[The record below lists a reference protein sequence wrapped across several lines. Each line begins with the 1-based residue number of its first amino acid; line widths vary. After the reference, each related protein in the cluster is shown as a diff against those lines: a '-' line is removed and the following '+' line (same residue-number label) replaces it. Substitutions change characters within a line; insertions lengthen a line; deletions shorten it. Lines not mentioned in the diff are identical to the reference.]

1 MRVGRVGVVG
11 LGLMGGSLAR
21 ALATRGVHVIGYDR
35 DRSSLDAAVAEG
47 MVHEPLDDTLRGME
61 RADVV
66 VLATPVAATAAL
78 LTRLG
83 DRLAGPSLIMDV
95 ASTKKRI
102 VAAAE
107 AAGLGPRYVGA
118 HPLTG
123 SHRSGWGASRA
134 SLFDE
139 ARVFLCPSP
148 STTPQTLKLAESFWR
163 SLRAGVEVLDAE
175 VHDEQMAW
183 RSHLPQAVSTA
194 LALTLRQANVPR
206 SALGPGGRDM
216 TRLAGGDPDLWT
228 GIAADNAPAIL
239 EALLAMEEQLRLFR
253 DRLAAGEDGVR
264 ECFADGRDWF
274 DGQPLRGLTPRE
286 NAALTPRDIG
296 ALTPRDATP

>member
-1 MRVGRVGVVG
+1 MRARRVGVVG
-11 LGLMGGSLAR
+11 LGLIGGSLAR
-21 ALATRGVHVIGYDR
+21 ALAARGVWVMGYDR
-35 DRSSLDAAVAEG
+35 ERSSLDAAVAEG
-47 MVHEPLDDTLRGME
+47 MVHEALDDTLAGVE

-66 VLATPVAATAAL
+66 VLATPVAATANL

-83 DRLAGPSLIMDV
+83 HRLTGPSLIMDV

-134 SLFDE
+134 GLFEE

-148 STTPQTLKLAESFWR
+148 STTPETLRLAESFWR
-163 SLRAGVEVLDAE
+163 VLRAGVEVLDAT

-183 RSHLPQAVSTA
+183 RSHLPQMVSTA
-194 LALTLRQANVPR
+194 LALTLRQANVSR

-228 GIAADNAPAIL
+228 GIVGDNAPAIL
-239 EALLAMEEQLRLFR
+239 EALDAMASQLRLVR
-253 DRLAAGEDGVR
+253 ERLAAGEDGVR

-274 DGQPLRGLTPRE
+274 DGEPMRTHTPRDV
-286 NAALTPRDIG
+286 AALTPRDTT
-296 ALTPRDATP
+296 A

>member
-1 MRVGRVGVVG
+1 MRIRRVGVVG

-21 ALATRGVHVIGYDR
+21 ALAARGVQVLGFDR
-35 DRSSLDAAVAEG
+35 DRDSLDAAVAEG
-47 MVHEPLDDTLRGME
+47 MVHEPLDDSLAGVE

-66 VLATPVAATAAL
+66 VLATPVAATARL

-83 DRLAGPSLIMDV
+83 DRLAGPALIMDV
-95 ASTKKRI
+95 ASTKRSI

-134 SLFDE
+134 SLFEE
-139 ARVFLCPSP
+139 ARVFLCPSS
-148 STTPQTLKLAESFWR
+148 STTADALRLAESFWR
-163 SLRAGVEVLDAE
+163 SLRAGVEVLDADT
-175 VHDEQMAW
+175 HDEQMAW

-194 LALTLRQANVPR
+194 LALTLRQANVAR

-228 GIAADNAPAIL
+228 GIVGDNAPAIL
-239 EALLAMEEQLRLFR
+239 QALDAMEQQLRYFR
-253 DRLAAGEDGVR
+253 ERLAAGEDGVR
-264 ECFADGRDWF
+264 ECFSDGRDWF
-274 DGQPLRGLTPRE
+274 DGQPMRTLAPRDSATLTPRDT
-286 NAALTPRDIG
+286 AALTPRDT
-296 ALTPRDATP
+296 TP

>member
-1 MRVGRVGVVG
+1 MRARRVSVVG
-11 LGLMGGSLAR
+11 LGLIGGSLAR
-21 ALATRGVHVIGYDR
+21 ALAARGVQVIGYDR

-47 MVHEPLDDTLRGME
+47 IVHEALDDTLAGVE

-66 VLATPVAATAAL
+66 ILATPVAATAHL

-83 DRLAGPSLIMDV
+83 GRLTGPSLIMDV

-107 AAGLGPRYVGA
+107 EAGLGPRYVGA

-134 SLFDE
+134 GLFEE

-148 STTPQTLKLAESFWR
+148 STTPEALRLAESFWR
-163 SLRAGVEVLDAE
+163 LLRAGVEVLDAA

-183 RSHLPQAVSTA
+183 RSHLPQMVSTA
-194 LALTLRQANVPR
+194 LALTLRHANVSR

-216 TRLAGGDPDLWT
+216 TRLAGGDADLWT
-228 GIAADNAPAIL
+228 GIVGDNAPAIL
-239 EALLAMEEQLRLFR
+239 EALDAMGEQLRLVR
-253 DRLAAGEDGVR
+253 ERLAAGEDGVR

-274 DGQPLRGLTPRE
+274 DGEPMRTHTPRDT
-286 NAALTPRDIG
+286 AALTPRDT
-296 ALTPRDATP
+296 TP

>member
-1 MRVGRVGVVG
+1 MRIRRVGVVG

-21 ALATRGVHVIGYDR
+21 ALAARGVQVLGFDR
-35 DRSSLDAAVAEG
+35 DRDSLDAAVAEG
-47 MVHEPLDDTLRGME
+47 MVHEPLDDSLAGVE

-66 VLATPVAATAAL
+66 VLATPVAATARL

-83 DRLAGPSLIMDV
+83 DRLAGPALIMDV
-95 ASTKKRI
+95 ASTKRSI

-134 SLFDE
+134 SLFEE
-139 ARVFLCPSP
+139 ARVFLCPSS
-148 STTPQTLKLAESFWR
+148 STTPDALRLAESFWR
-163 SLRAGVEVLDAE
+163 SLRAGVEVLDADT
-175 VHDEQMAW
+175 HDEQMAW

-194 LALTLRQANVPR
+194 LALTLRQANVAR

-228 GIAADNAPAIL
+228 GIVGDNAPAIL
-239 EALLAMEEQLRLFR
+239 QALDAMEQQLRYFR
-253 DRLAAGEDGVR
+253 ERLAAGEDGVR
-264 ECFADGRDWF
+264 ECFSDGRDWF
-274 DGQPLRGLTPRE
+274 DGQPMRTLTPRDSAALAPRDT
-286 NAALTPRDIG
+286 AALTPRDT
-296 ALTPRDATP
+296 TP

>member
-1 MRVGRVGVVG
+1 MRIRRVGVVG

-21 ALATRGVHVIGYDR
+21 ALAARGVQVLGFDR
-35 DRSSLDAAVAEG
+35 DRDSLDAAVAEG
-47 MVHEPLDDTLRGME
+47 MVHEPLDDSLAGVE

-66 VLATPVAATAAL
+66 VLATPVAATARL

-83 DRLAGPSLIMDV
+83 ERLAGPALIMDV
-95 ASTKKRI
+95 ASTKRSI

-134 SLFDE
+134 SLFEE
-139 ARVFLCPSP
+139 ARVFLCPSS
-148 STTPQTLKLAESFWR
+148 STTPDALRLAESFWR
-163 SLRAGVEVLDAE
+163 SLRAGVEVLDADT
-175 VHDEQMAW
+175 HDEQMAW

-194 LALTLRQANVPR
+194 LALTLRQANVAR

-228 GIAADNAPAIL
+228 GIVGDNAPAIL
-239 EALLAMEEQLRLFR
+239 QALDAMEQQLRYFR
-253 DRLAAGEDGVR
+253 ERLAAGEDGVR
-264 ECFADGRDWF
+264 ECFSDGRDWF
-274 DGQPLRGLTPRE
+274 DGQPMRTLTPRDS
-286 NAALTPRDIG
+286 AALTPRDTA
-296 ALTPRDATP
+296 ALTPRDTTP

>member
-1 MRVGRVGVVG
+1 MRARRVSVVG
-11 LGLMGGSLAR
+11 LGLIGGSLAR
-21 ALATRGVHVIGYDR
+21 ALAARGVQVIGYDR
-35 DRSSLDAAVAEG
+35 DRSSLDAAVADG
-47 MVHEPLDDTLRGME
+47 IVHEALDDTLAGVE

-66 VLATPVAATAAL
+66 ILATPVAATAHL

-83 DRLAGPSLIMDV
+83 SRLNGPSLIMDV

-107 AAGLGPRYVGA
+107 EAGLGPRYVGA

-134 SLFDE
+134 GLFEE

-148 STTPQTLKLAESFWR
+148 STTPEALRLAESFWR
-163 SLRAGVEVLDAE
+163 LLRAGVEVLDAA

-183 RSHLPQAVSTA
+183 RSHLPQMVSTA
-194 LALTLRQANVPR
+194 LALTLRRANVSR

-216 TRLAGGDPDLWT
+216 TRLAGGDADLWT
-228 GIAADNAPAIL
+228 GIVGDNAPAIL
-239 EALLAMEEQLRLFR
+239 EALDAMGEQLRLVR
-253 DRLAAGEDGVR
+253 ERLAAGEDGVR

-274 DGQPLRGLTPRE
+274 DGEPMRTHTPRDT
-286 NAALTPRDIG
+286 AALTTRDT
-296 ALTPRDATP
+296 TP

>member
-1 MRVGRVGVVG
+1 MRARRVSVVG
-11 LGLMGGSLAR
+11 LGLIGGSLAR
-21 ALATRGVHVIGYDR
+21 ALAARGVWVIGYDR
-35 DRSSLDAAVAEG
+35 ERSSLDAAVAEG
-47 MVHEPLDDTLRGME
+47 IVHEALDDTLAGVE

-66 VLATPVAATAAL
+66 VLATPVAATANL

-83 DRLAGPSLIMDV
+83 DRLTGPSLIMDV

-134 SLFDE
+134 GLFDE

-148 STTPQTLKLAESFWR
+148 STTPEALRLAESFWR
-163 SLRAGVEVLDAE
+163 VLRAGVEVLDAA

-183 RSHLPQAVSTA
+183 RSHLPQMVSTA
-194 LALTLRQANVPR
+194 LALTLRQANVSR

-216 TRLAGGDPDLWT
+216 TRLAGGDPELWT
-228 GIAADNAPAIL
+228 GIVGDNAPAIL
-239 EALLAMEEQLRLFR
+239 EALDAMVDQLRLVR
-253 DRLAAGEDGVR
+253 ERLAAGEDGVR

-274 DGQPLRGLTPRE
+274 DGQPMRAHTPRDT
-286 NAALTPRDIG
+286 AALTSRDT
-296 ALTPRDATP
+296 TP

>member
-1 MRVGRVGVVG
+1 MRVRRVSVVG

-21 ALATRGVHVIGYDR
+21 ALAARGVRVVGYDR

-47 MVHEPLDDTLRGME
+47 MVHEPLDDTLDGVE
-61 RADVV
+61 NVDVV
-66 VLATPVAATAAL
+66 VLATPVATTAAL

-83 DRLAGPSLIMDV
+83 SQLSGPSLIMDV
-95 ASTKKRI
+95 ASTKKSI

-134 SLFDE
+134 SLFEE
-139 ARVFLCPSP
+139 ARVFLCPSAT
-148 STTPQTLKLAESFWR
+148 TTPAALRLAESFWR
-163 SLRAGVEVLDAE
+163 SLRAGVEVLDAVE
-175 VHDEQMAW
+175 HDEQMAW

-194 LALTLRQANVPR
+194 LALTLRQASVAR

-216 TRLAGGDPDLWT
+216 TRLAGGDPALWT
-228 GIAADNAPAIL
+228 GIMSDNAPAIL
-239 EALLAMEEQLRLFR
+239 EALAAMEEQLRLFR
-253 DRLAAGEDGVR
+253 ERLAAGEDGVR

-274 DGQPLRGLTPRE
+274 DGEPLRALTPRE
-286 NAALTPRDIG
+286 SGT
-296 ALTPRDATP
+296 

>member
-1 MRVGRVGVVG
+1 MRARRVGVVG
-11 LGLMGGSLAR
+11 LGLIGGSLAR
-21 ALATRGVHVIGYDR
+21 ALAARGVWVMGYDR
-35 DRSSLDAAVAEG
+35 DRSSLDAAVEEG
-47 MVHEPLDDTLRGME
+47 MVHEALDDTLAGVE

-66 VLATPVAATAAL
+66 VLATPVAATANL

-83 DRLAGPSLIMDV
+83 GRLTGPSLIMDV

-134 SLFDE
+134 GLFEE

-148 STTPQTLKLAESFWR
+148 STTPETLRLAESFWR
-163 SLRAGVEVLDAE
+163 VLRAGVEVLDAA

-183 RSHLPQAVSTA
+183 RSHLPQMVSTA
-194 LALTLRQANVPR
+194 LALTLRRANVSR

-216 TRLAGGDPDLWT
+216 TRLAGGDPELWT
-228 GIAADNAPAIL
+228 GIAGDNAAAIL
-239 EALLAMEEQLRLFR
+239 EALDAMGEQLRLVR
-253 DRLAAGEDGVR
+253 ERLAAGEDGVR

-274 DGQPLRGLTPRE
+274 DGEPMRTHTPRDT
-286 NAALTPRDIG
+286 AALTSRE
-296 ALTPRDATP
+296 TTS

>member
-1 MRVGRVGVVG
+1 MTRVRRVSVVG

-21 ALATRGVHVIGYDR
+21 ALAARGVRVVGYDR

-47 MVHEPLDDTLRGME
+47 MVHEPLDDTLQGVE
-61 RADVV
+61 DADIV
-66 VLATPVAATAAL
+66 VLATPVATTAAL

-83 DRLAGPSLIMDV
+83 AQLSGPSLIMDV
-95 ASTKKRI
+95 ASTKKSI

-123 SHRSGWGASRA
+123 SHRSGWGASKA
-134 SLFDE
+134 SLFEE
-139 ARVFLCPSP
+139 ARVFLCPSAT
-148 STTPQTLKLAESFWR
+148 TTPQALRLAESFWR
-163 SLRAGVEVLDAE
+163 SLRAGVEVLGAVE
-175 VHDEQMAW
+175 HDEQMAW

-194 LALTLRQANVPR
+194 LALTLREADVAR

-216 TRLAGGDPDLWT
+216 TRLAGGDPALWT
-228 GIAADNAPAIL
+228 GIMSDNAPAIL
-239 EALLAMEEQLRLFR
+239 EALAAMEEQLRLFR
-253 DRLAAGEDGVR
+253 ERLAAGEDGVR

-274 DGQPLRGLTPRE
+274 DGEPLRALTPRE
-286 NAALTPRDIG
+286 SGT
-296 ALTPRDATP
+296 